1 MKVDKRVIVSIIW
14 VILGA
19 VLIAL
24 AFAGIVDMFWNGM
37 GSGLLVV
44 GVIHLLRYYRL
55 NKNEAYREK
64 VEVEEKDE
72 RNLFIRNKA
81 WAWSGY
87 LFVLIAAVA
96 CIVLR
101 IAGQEMLS
109 MAAAFAVCLM
119 IVLYWIS
126 YFTLRKK
133 Y

>member
-1 MKVDKRVIVSIIW
+1 MKVDKRVIVSIVW